1 MAKPIRATPEL
12 KGVEARKFIENMEK
26 KEKSK
31 ITGDE
36 IGLAKAIESVF
47 LLHRKK

>member
-12 KGVEARKFIENMEK
+12 YKEDAKRFLSLMSK

-31 ITGDE
+31 ITKKE
-36 IGLAKAIESVF
+36 LQIAKAIET
-47 LLHRKK
+47 LPL

>member
-12 KGVEARKFIENMEK
+12 YKDDARRFLVLMSK

-31 ITGDE
+31 MTKKELQI
-36 IGLAKAIESVF
+36 AKAIET
-47 LLHRKK
+47 LPL

>member
-12 KGVEARKFIENMEK
+12 YKEDAERFLALMAK

-31 ITGDE
+31 MTKKE
-36 IGLAKAIESVF
+36 LELARAIGTLP
-47 LLHRKK
+47 L

>member
-12 KGVEARKFIENMEK
+12 RGMEARKFMERMER

-31 ITGDE
+31 ITQKE
-36 IGLAKAIESVF
+36 IKLADSIMEFV
-47 LLHRKK
+47 LLHRKF

>member
-12 KGVEARKFIENMEK
+12 YKDDAKRFLALMSK

-31 ITGDE
+31 MTKRE
-36 IGLAKAIESVF
+36 IKLAESISKWF
-47 LLHRKK
+47 HL

>member
-12 KGVEARKFIENMEK
+12 YKEDAKRFLAMMSK

-31 ITGDE
+31 MSKKELQI
-36 IGLAKAIESVF
+36 AKAIEM
-47 LLHRKK
+47 LPL

>member
-12 KGVEARKFIENMEK
+12 YKDDAKRFLTLMAK

-31 ITGDE
+31 MTKKELE
-36 IGLAKAIESVF
+36 IAKAIEKF
-47 LLHRKK
+47 PL

>member
-12 KGVEARKFIENMEK
+12 YRDDAKRFLALMTK

-31 ITGDE
+31 MTKKELE
-36 IGLAKAIESVF
+36 IAKAIKT
-47 LLHRKK
+47 LAL